1 MQLVK
6 LAQNQEV
13 QPDQQEVQPDNKEV
27 QPDQQEVQPEQQVQP
42 EQPDLYYV
50 DLSDKTVLEIDN
62 PRGRPTNA
70 TVKRRCLLK
79 RKA

>member
-1 MQLVK
+1 MPPEDFDEAMSRVMQLVK
-6 LAQNQEV
+6 LAQNR
-13 QPDQQEVQPDNKEV
+13 
-27 QPDQQEVQPEQQVQP
+27 EVQPEQQVQP
-42 EQPDLYYV
+42 DQPEQPDLDYV
-50 DLSDKTVLEIDN
+50 DLSDKTVLEIDV

>member
-1 MQLVK
+1 VQPE
-6 LAQNQEV
+6 QQV
-13 QPDQQEVQPDNKEV
+13 QPD
-27 QPDQQEVQPEQQVQP
+27 QQVQP
-42 EQPDLYYV
+42 EQPDLDYV